1 MNPDEAYAVLSAG
14 HPSFPKFFGAAGQ
27 LDVGVGL
34 ILNNVAYPVYNDDD
48 ADWDIAEGL
57 VYVVSHECDIAQEN
71 DRPFNDAA
79 LVCPIIP
86 LANVIDQY
94 LADLTPEQ
102 TKSFIHQLADSKV
115 DRAIFLPAIPEHLPH
130 GGVLYFSTMTS
141 TSVQELIKPE
151 VVAECAVTVPALK
164 YIDDRMH
171 QALLKRPKDQ
181 LLPLAQA

>member
-14 HPSFPKFFGAAGQ
+14 HPSFPKFFGAVGQ
-27 LDVGVGL
+27 LDIGVGL
-34 ILNNVAYPVYNDDD
+34 ILNNVAFPVYNDDE

-86 LANVIDQY
+86 LANVINQY
-94 LADLTPEQ
+94 LADLSAEQ

-115 DRAIFLPAIPEHLPH
+115 DRAIFVPAIPDHLPY

-141 TSVQELIKPE
+141 TSVRELVKPE

-171 QALLKRPKDQ
+171 HALLKRPKDQ

>member
-1 MNPDEAYAVLSAG
+1 MNPDQAYTVLSAG
-14 HPSFPKFFGAAGQ
+14 HPSFPKFFGDVGQ

-48 ADWDIAEGL
+48 SDWDIAEGL

-71 DRPFNDAA
+71 ERPFNDAA

-86 LANVIDQY
+86 LANVIEQY
-94 LADLTPEQ
+94 LADLTPEK
-102 TKSFIHQLADSKV
+102 TKSFIYQLADSKV
-115 DRAIFLPAIPEHLPH
+115 DRAIFVPAIPEHLPQ
-130 GGVLYFSTMTS
+130 GGVLYFSAMAS
-141 TSVQELIKPE
+141 TSVRELLKPE
-151 VVAECAVTVPALK
+151 VVAQCAVTVPALK

-181 LLPLAQA
+181 VLPMANG